1 MGKGNAA
8 VKQWLGN
15 KNRYADLFNGIVFEG
30 KKVVLP
36 EELEPIESE
45 SDILITDKNENTKE
59 LQRHRDLIMR
69 WKKGAF
75 LVVLGCENQAKVH
88 YAMPVRNMLYDG
100 LSYTE
105 QIKKLREQHRKNE
118 NGKMTDSEFL
128 SGFCKSDKIYP
139 VITIVFYYGKEPWD
153 AGKSLYEMFPEEIL
167 ESQFQ
172 VLEKYVPNYRIN
184 LVEAGNVERCEL
196 FRTDLQEIFGML
208 KYRKDKKELMN
219 YLKENEYYF
228 KNVDED
234 TYHVIGEFL
243 HSDKTL
249 KREVG
254 RQVGEEDIDMC
265 EALEELYN
273 DGKVEGEKD
282 MLQLISYMT
291 KDGLLDMIPKLAEDE
306 AFLEEMF
313 TKYQIQRTT
322 KLF

>member
-15 KNRYADLFNGIVFEG
+15 KNRYADLFNGVVFEG

-59 LQRHRDLIMR
+59 IQRHRDLIMR
-69 WKKGAF
+69 WKKGTI
-75 LVVLGCENQAKVH
+75 LVVLGCENQEKIH

-105 QIKKLREQHRKNE
+105 QIKKLKEQHRKNKSE
-118 NGKMTDSEFL
+118 KMTDSEFL

-167 ESQFQ
+167 ENYPQL
-172 VLEKYVPNYRIN
+172 LEKYVPNYHIN
-184 LVEAGNVERCEL
+184 LVEAGNIEQCEL
-196 FRTDLQEIFGML
+196 FQTDLQEIFGML
-208 KYRKDKKELMN
+208 KYRKDKKELIN
-219 YLKENEYYF
+219 YIRGNEQYF
-228 KNVDED
+228 NSVDED
-234 TYHVIGEFL
+234 TYHVIGEL
-243 HSDKTL
+243 LGSENIL
-249 KREVG
+249 KKELRRRG
-254 RQVGEEDIDMC
+254 GEEENDMC

-273 DGKVEGEKD
+273 DGKIEGERD
-282 MLQLISYMT
+282 LLQLISYMT
-291 KDGLLDMIPKLAEDE
+291 KDGLLDLIPKLAEDE
-306 AFLEEMF
+306 AFLDEMF
-313 TKYQIQRTT
+313 EKYQIQRVA